1 MTENAGLGG
10 AFWGRALVSVEWR
23 KLCYVSYAVDPALL
37 ASHIPPGVSLE
48 TLDGQAIMSLIAW
61 SANYPQVFGV
71 PLPGALRSTEMAL
84 RYFVR
89 EGPRRGAVT
98 LFEDSS
104 SPFAMLAARALFR
117 EPTRH
122 APMTSRVEQ
131 TGSALSCHYT
141 IDRAGTHSVS
151 VRARAEARP
160 PDRQSTA
167 YLVVQRPY
175 GYASSSRGELLRYD
189 LDHPVW
195 DTYDVIEHD
204 VRVDFGAL
212 YGEPWSFLST
222 LRPLSVVLAE
232 GSAVRASLPE

>member
-10 AFWGRALVSVEWR
+10 GFWGRALVSVDWR

-37 ASHIPPGVSLE
+37 ASHIPTGVSLD
-48 TLDGQAIMSLIAW
+48 TLDGKAIVSLVAW
-61 SANYPQVFGV
+61 SATYPKVLGV
-71 PLPGALRSTEMAL
+71 PLPGTPESTEMAL

-104 SPFAMLAARALFR
+104 SSITMLAARALFH

-122 APMTSRVEQ
+122 APITSRIDETDGWIGCQ
-131 TGSALSCHYT
+131 YT
-141 IDRAGTHSVS
+141 IEREGTHSIS
-151 VRARAEARP
+151 VRARSEPRP
-160 PDRQSTA
+160 LDRESTA

-189 LDHPVW
+189 LDHPTW
-195 DTYDVIEHD
+195 DIYDVLEHE
-204 VRVDFGAL
+204 VKVDFGAL
-212 YGEPWSFLST
+212 YGQQWSFLSQ
-222 LRPLSVVLAE
+222 LSPLSVVLAE